1 MRRITIAY
9 AAVSM
14 WVFGWLTGTFGFL
27 HALLAAAIFTSPVFF
42 SWRMITSNRPVK
54 RREYGYLTVVTMLAL
69 SCTTFLVVGW
79 YATGMDRLAMFGR
92 EYRAFQRR
100 VSTMPEYKNVEV
112 SHTLRKG
119 GRVCLHGSVVAKTSH
134 DRLIQMID
142 RMIRNDE
149 CGYYD
154 GVDYPGKDPAE

>member
-1 MRRITIAY
+1 
-9 AAVSM
+9 M
-14 WVFGWLTGTFGFL
+14 WIFGWLTGIFGFL
-27 HALLAAAIFTSPVFF
+27 PALLMAIVFTCPVFF
-42 SWRMITSNRPVK
+42 SWRMTRGNRPVK
-54 RREYGYLTVVTMLAL
+54 RREYGYLAVVTMLAL
-69 SCTTFLVVGW
+69 SCTAFFVIEW

-100 VSTMPEYKNVEV
+100 VSSMPEYKNVEV

-119 GRVCLHGSVVAKTSH
+119 GRVYLHGSVVAKTSH
-134 DRLIQMID
+134 DRLIQMSD
-142 RMIRNDE
+142 RMIRNSE